1 MAKND
6 YPVIVY
12 QILSYLYKC
21 LKSGN
26 DVQGILLNYDSPM
39 FDKINKKY
47 WEYIM
52 HNLVKYNLI
61 EGIIE
66 VNVDGKPTPYILERP
81 AENGASFIKYANNDK
96 YIHNNSY
103 TVTLI
108 DSDPDS
114 IIVDEILKLPFT
126 SFDRQFK
133 SDNLN
138 HFVFTI
144 YN

>member
-1 MAKND
+1 MNGPLKMVHRSTERSNTMAKND

-21 LKSGN
+21 LKNGD

-66 VNVDGKPTPYILERP
+66 VNVDGKPTPYITGLENCMITP
-81 AENGASFIKYANNDK
+81 KGIEYLTDNSFLSKAKEFLKD
-96 YIHNNSY
+96 
-103 TVTLI
+103 VRE
-108 DSDPDS
+108 
-114 IIVDEILKLPFT
+114 IVPF
-126 SFDRQFK
+126 S
-133 SDNLN
+133 
-138 HFVFTI
+138 V
-144 YN
+144 

>member
-21 LKSGN
+21 LKSGD

-39 FDKINKKY
+39 FDKINKRY

-66 VNVDGKPTPYILERP
+66 VNVDGKPIPYITCLENCMITP
-81 AENGASFIKYANNDK
+81 KGIEYLTDNSFLSKAKEFLKD
-96 YIHNNSY
+96 
-103 TVTLI
+103 VRE
-108 DSDPDS
+108 
-114 IIVDEILKLPFT
+114 IVPFP
-126 SFDRQFK
+126 
-133 SDNLN
+133 
-138 HFVFTI
+138 V
-144 YN
+144 